1 MEKKRD
7 WRVNIMSKQNISLS
21 VIKRLP
27 KYYRYLESIND
38 KGIIRVSSKE
48 LSEITGLTASQIR
61 QDLNHFGCFGQQGY
75 GYNVKELIDELSRI
89 IGVNKDYKLVLIGY
103 GNIGHALY
111 QYKSFSNLGYEF
123 EAVFDK
129 EAKDLSDQDLEVK
142 GIDDLED
149 FLKKNNIDI
158 GIIATPKEA
167 AQEVADI
174 LCEGGIKGI
183 WNFSPVDL
191 KVKNG
196 VVIES
201 VHLDESLFTLTY
213 FMNSPE
219 DFIF

>member
-1 MEKKRD
+1 MT
-7 WRVNIMSKQNISLS
+7 KQNISLS

-75 GYNVKELIDELSRI
+75 GYNVSELISELSKI
-89 IGVNKDYKLVLIGY
+89 IGVDKKYSMVLIGY

-111 QYKSFSNLGYEF
+111 KYRSFRDLGYEF
-123 EAVFDK
+123 KSVFDK
-129 EAKDLSDQDLEVK
+129 DPDLVSEKIDGEVEVK
-142 GIDDLED
+142 NIDDLED
-149 FLKKNNIDI
+149 YLKEEKIDI
-158 GIIATPKEA
+158 GIIATPKEV
-167 AQEVADI
+167 AQDI
-174 LCEGGIKGI
+174 CDKLCEGGAKGI

>member
-1 MEKKRD
+1 MNKK
-7 WRVNIMSKQNISLS
+7 NISLS

-27 KYYRYLESIND
+27 KYYRYLESINE

-48 LSEITGLTASQIR
+48 LSYITGLTASQIR

-75 GYNVKELIDELSRI
+75 GYNVKELIDELSKI
-89 IGVNKDYKLVLIGY
+89 IGVDKDYKLILVGY

-111 QYKSFSNLGYEF
+111 QYQSFSDLGYEF

-129 EAKDLSDQDLEVK
+129 EATVLHDDNLEVRSVDTL
-142 GIDDLED
+142 GE
-149 FLKKNNIDI
+149 FLDNNKIDI
-158 GIIATPKEA
+158 GIIATPKEV
-167 AQEVADI
+167 AQEVADV
-174 LCEGGIKGI
+174 LCEGGVRGI

-191 KVKNG
+191 KVSNG

>member
-1 MEKKRD
+1 MT
-7 WRVNIMSKQNISLS
+7 KQNISLS

-27 KYYRYLESIND
+27 KYYRYLESINE

-75 GYNVKELIDELSRI
+75 GYNVSELIDELSKI
-89 IGVNKDYKLVLIGY
+89 IGVDKTYSMILVGF

-111 QYKSFSNLGYEF
+111 KYRSFRDLGYEF
-123 EAVFDK
+123 KAVFDK
-129 EAKDLSDQDLEVK
+129 NPDFISDATKDDIEILDANKLRDY
-142 GIDDLED
+142 
-149 FLKKNNIDI
+149 LKENKIDI

-167 AQEVADI
+167 AQELADI
-174 LCEGGIKGI
+174 LCEGGVKGI

-191 KVKNG
+191 KVKNN

>member
-1 MEKKRD
+1 MNKK
-7 WRVNIMSKQNISLS
+7 NISLS

-48 LSEITGLTASQIR
+48 LSYITGLTASQIR

-75 GYNVKELIDELSRI
+75 GYNVKELIDELSKI
-89 IGVNKDYKLVLIGY
+89 IGVDKDYKLILVGY

-111 QYKSFSNLGYEF
+111 QYQSFSDLGYEF

-129 EAKDLSDQDLEVK
+129 EATVLYDNNLEVRNVDTL
-142 GIDDLED
+142 GE
-149 FLKKNNIDI
+149 FLDNNKIDI
-158 GIIATPKEA
+158 GIIATPKEV
-167 AQEVADI
+167 AQEVADV
-174 LCEGGIKGI
+174 LCEGGVRGI

-191 KVKNG
+191 KVSNG

>member
-1 MEKKRD
+1 MMNKK
-7 WRVNIMSKQNISLS
+7 NISLS

-27 KYYRYLESIND
+27 KYYRYLESINE

-48 LSEITGLTASQIR
+48 LSDITGLTASQIR

-75 GYNVKELIDELSRI
+75 GYNVKELIDELSKI
-89 IGVNKDYKLVLIGY
+89 IGVDKDYKLILVGY

-111 QYKSFSNLGYEF
+111 QYKSFSDLGYEF

-129 EAKDLSDQDLEVK
+129 EAAVLSDSDLEVRSVDTL
-142 GIDDLED
+142 GE
-149 FLKKNNIDI
+149 FLADNKIDI
-158 GIIATPKEA
+158 GIIATPKEV
-167 AQEVADI
+167 AQEVADV
-174 LCEGGIKGI
+174 LCEGGVKGI

-191 KVKNG
+191 KVSNG

>member
-1 MEKKRD
+1 M
-7 WRVNIMSKQNISLS
+7 NKQNISLS

-27 KYYRYLESIND
+27 KYYRYLESINE

-75 GYNVKELIDELSRI
+75 GYNVKELIGELSKI
-89 IGVNKDYKLVLIGY
+89 IGVDKKYKIVLIGY

-111 QYKSFSNLGYEF
+111 QYKSFRDLGYDF

-129 EAKDLSDQDLEVK
+129 EEFTHEELKVQK
-142 GIDDLED
+142 IDDLAD
-149 FLKKNNIDI
+149 FLKNNKVDI
-158 GIIATPKEA
+158 GIIATPKTV
-167 AQEVADI
+167 AQEIADI
-174 LCEGGIKGI
+174 LCDGGIKGI

>member
-1 MEKKRD
+1 MT
-7 WRVNIMSKQNISLS
+7 KQNISLS

-27 KYYRYLESIND
+27 KYYRYLESINE

-75 GYNVKELIDELSRI
+75 GYNVSELIEELSKI
-89 IGVNKDYKLVLIGY
+89 IGVDKTYSMILIGY

-111 QYKSFSNLGYEF
+111 KYKSFRDLGYEF
-123 EAVFDK
+123 KAVFDK
-129 EAKDLSDQDLEVK
+129 EAKNLETCDVEVK
-142 GIDDLED
+142 EIEELEAY
-149 FLKKNNIDI
+149 LKENPIDI
-158 GIIATPKEA
+158 GIIATPKNVS
-167 AQEVADI
+167 QEICDK
-174 LCEGGIKGI
+174 LCEGGVRGI

>member
-1 MEKKRD
+1 MT
-7 WRVNIMSKQNISLS
+7 KQNISLS

-27 KYYRYLESIND
+27 KYYRYLESINE

-75 GYNVKELIDELSRI
+75 GYNVSELIDELSKI
-89 IGVNKDYKLVLIGY
+89 IGVDKTYSMILVGF

-111 QYKSFSNLGYEF
+111 KYRSFRDLGYEF
-123 EAVFDK
+123 KAVFDK
-129 EAKDLSDQDLEVK
+129 NPDFISDDTKDDIEILDANKLRDY
-142 GIDDLED
+142 
-149 FLKKNNIDI
+149 LKENKIDI

-167 AQEVADI
+167 AQELADI
-174 LCEGGIKGI
+174 LCEGGVKGI

-191 KVKNG
+191 KVKNN

>member
-1 MEKKRD
+1 MNKK
-7 WRVNIMSKQNISLS
+7 NISLS

-27 KYYRYLESIND
+27 KYYRYLESINE

-48 LSEITGLTASQIR
+48 LSYITGLTASQIR

-75 GYNVKELIDELSRI
+75 GYNVKELIDELSKI
-89 IGVNKDYKLVLIGY
+89 IGVDKDYKLILVGY

-111 QYKSFSNLGYEF
+111 QYHSFSDLGYEF

-129 EAKDLSDQDLEVK
+129 GATVLSDNNLEVRSVDTL
-142 GIDDLED
+142 GE
-149 FLKKNNIDI
+149 FLDNNKIDI
-158 GIIATPKEA
+158 GIIATPKEV
-167 AQEVADI
+167 AQEVADV
-174 LCEGGIKGI
+174 LCEGGVRGI

-191 KVKNG
+191 KVSNG

>member
-1 MEKKRD
+1 MT
-7 WRVNIMSKQNISLS
+7 KQNISLS

-75 GYNVKELIDELSRI
+75 GYNVSELISELSKI
-89 IGVNKDYKLVLIGY
+89 IGVDKKYSMVLIGY

-111 QYKSFSNLGYEF
+111 KYRSFRDLGYEF
-123 EAVFDK
+123 KSVFDK
-129 EAKDLSDQDLEVK
+129 DPDLVSEKIDGEVEVK
-142 GIDDLED
+142 NIDNLEEY
-149 FLKKNNIDI
+149 LKKEKIDI
-158 GIIATPKEA
+158 GIIATPKEV
-167 AQEVADI
+167 AQDI
-174 LCEGGIKGI
+174 CDKLCEGGVKGI

>member
-1 MEKKRD
+1 
-7 WRVNIMSKQNISLS
+7 MSKKNISLS

-27 KYYRYLESIND
+27 KYYRYLESINE

-75 GYNVKELIDELSRI
+75 GYNVNELMDELSKI
-89 IGVNKDYKLVLIGY
+89 IGVDKSYNMVLIGY

-111 QYKSFSNLGYEF
+111 KYKSFSDLGYEIK
-123 EAVFDK
+123 AVFDK
-129 EAKDLSDQDLEVK
+129 NTDLKVKDGALEVK
-142 GIDDLED
+142 SIDLLED
-149 FLKKNNIDI
+149 YLKNEKIDI
-158 GIIATPKEA
+158 GIIATPKKV
-167 AQEVADI
+167 AQDVCDI
-174 LCEGGIKGI
+174 LCEGGVKGI

-196 VVIES
+196 AVLES

>member
-1 MEKKRD
+1 M
-7 WRVNIMSKQNISLS
+7 NKQNISLS

-27 KYYRYLESIND
+27 KYYRYLESINE

-75 GYNVKELIDELSRI
+75 GYNVKELIAELSKI
-89 IGVNKDYKLVLIGY
+89 IGVDKKYKIVLLGY

-111 QYKSFSNLGYEF
+111 KYKSFGDLGYNF
-123 EAVFDK
+123 EAVFDVESRK
-129 EAKDLSDQDLEVK
+129 DAEDGVEVRDIKDLR
-142 GIDDLED
+142 D
-149 FLKKNNIDI
+149 FLEKNPVDI
-158 GIIATPKEA
+158 GIIATPKKA
-167 AQEVADI
+167 AQDLADI
-174 LCEGGIKGI
+174 LCECGVKGI

-196 VVIES
+196 TVIES

>member
-1 MEKKRD
+1 MT
-7 WRVNIMSKQNISLS
+7 KQNISLS

-27 KYYRYLESIND
+27 KYYRYLESINE

-75 GYNVKELIDELSRI
+75 GYNVSELIDELSKI
-89 IGVNKDYKLVLIGY
+89 IGVDKTYSMILVGF

-111 QYKSFSNLGYEF
+111 KYRSFRDLGYEF
-123 EAVFDK
+123 KAVFDK
-129 EAKDLSDQDLEVK
+129 NPDFISDATKDDIEILDVK
-142 GIDDLED
+142 KLRDY
-149 FLKKNNIDI
+149 LKENKIDI

-167 AQEVADI
+167 AQELADI
-174 LCEGGIKGI
+174 LCEGGVKGI

-191 KVKNG
+191 KVKKN

>member
-1 MEKKRD
+1 
-7 WRVNIMSKQNISLS
+7 MSKQNISLS

-27 KYYRYLESIND
+27 KYYRYLESINE

-75 GYNVKELIDELSRI
+75 GYNVKELIGELSKI
-89 IGVNKDYKLVLIGY
+89 IGVDKSYKIVLIGY

-111 QYKSFSNLGYEF
+111 QYKSFRDLGYEF

-129 EAKDLSDQDLEVK
+129 EEFTHEELKVQK
-142 GIDDLED
+142 IDDLGD
-149 FLKKNNIDI
+149 FLKNNKVDV
-158 GIIATPKEA
+158 GIIATPKTV
-167 AQEVADI
+167 AQEIADI

>member
-1 MEKKRD
+1 MA
-7 WRVNIMSKQNISLS
+7 KQNISLS

-27 KYYRYLESIND
+27 KYYRYLESINE

-48 LSEITGLTASQIR
+48 LSDITGLTASQIR

-75 GYNVKELIDELSRI
+75 GYNVRELIDELSKI
-89 IGVNKDYKLVLIGY
+89 IGVDKDYKLILIGY

-111 QYKSFSNLGYEF
+111 QYSSFSDLGYEF

-129 EAKDLSDQDLEVK
+129 EAKTLTDSKLKVRNVK
-142 GIDDLED
+142 ELAD
-149 FLKKNNIDI
+149 FLANNKIDI

-167 AQEVADI
+167 AQDVADI

-191 KVKNG
+191 KVSNG
-196 VVIES
+196 AVIES